1 MAYSDNFQPRFFSAA
16 KEEQTD
22 LYWVLERAL
31 AGAKKEKA
39 LSNKGLVYTYGG
51 QGVLK
56 NRPTTLT
63 CIGFYRIC

>member
-39 LSNKGLVYTYGG
+39 ISNNGLVYKSGG
-51 QGVLK
+51 QRGIRTLVRVL
-56 NRPTTLT
+56 P
-63 CIGFYRIC
+63 